1 MSESSA
7 LNTFIE
13 LIKRSENEI
22 TKKILSIRDEMKEKE
37 IEGLMFYFQKLLSE
51 CNQHIANQYDLL
63 YGNACLLSLLLQ
75 KNILD
80 KSDVLEIIHLVYCF
94 AMDRFYNRMSK
105 IQITGILSAI
115 QSAMDQTNV
124 ESYLE
129 FSERTLL

>member
-63 YGNACLLSLLLQ
+63 YGNACLLSLLLLEEYTGQ
-75 KNILD
+75 IRCTGNYSSCVLFCHGQVLQQDEQNTDHWNI
-80 KSDVLEIIHLVYCF
+80 VC
-94 AMDRFYNRMSK
+94 N
-105 IQITGILSAI
+105 
-115 QSAMDQTNV
+115 
-124 ESYLE
+124 
-129 FSERTLL
+129 